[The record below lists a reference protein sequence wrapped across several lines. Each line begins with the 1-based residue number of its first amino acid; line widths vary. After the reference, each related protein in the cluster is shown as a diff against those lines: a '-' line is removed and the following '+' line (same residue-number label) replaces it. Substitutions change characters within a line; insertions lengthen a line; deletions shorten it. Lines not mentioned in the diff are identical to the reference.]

1 MLFCGIN
8 GLGRIVP
15 SQSAGA
21 EHGCLAVLEAGEQ
34 QLGFALEDVKDDS
47 SHIFTTSLN
56 YNRNDEQRRR
66 DALTGHLGE
75 IIVYEKLKDMG
86 YSPKCLSL
94 ADENDYEDI
103 VEYKGKKYYCKPN
116 FGRYDIEFETET
128 GGKMLVEVKSTTMNK
143 ESQENMPISYRE
155 ISLVEEYSNNEEV
168 SYVIIRVFNVNG
180 STPDIYIFKGH
191 TI

>member
-1 MLFCGIN
+1 MFEDI
-8 GLGRIVP
+8 
-15 SQSAGA
+15 SAIR
-21 EHGCLAVLEAGEQ
+21 EYLQEKEYDVS
-34 QLGFALEDVKDDS
+34 FLEDVQDDS

-56 YNRNDEQRRR
+56 YSRNDEQRRR

-94 ADENDYEDI
+94 SDENDYEDI

-116 FGRYDIEFETET
+116 YGRYDIEFETET
-128 GGKMLVEVKSTTMNK
+128 GSKMLVEVKSTTMNK
-143 ESQENMPISYRE
+143 ESQENMSISYRE
-155 ISLVEEYSNNEEV
+155 ISLVEEYSNNEEI
-168 SYVIIRVFNVNG
+168 SYVIVRVFNVNS